1 MGTRLCVTQRRSAI
15 GREKSQ
21 RRTLE
26 ALGIR
31 RMHQSVIHEDTPQI
45 RGMIF
50 QVKHLVHVE
59 AIEDATS

>member
-1 MGTRLCVTQRRSAI
+1 MGIRLCVTQRRSAI
-15 GREKSQ
+15 GREKNQ

-31 RMHQSVIHEDTPQI
+31 RMHQSVIHEDTPQL

-50 QVKHLVHVE
+50 VVKHLVHVE
-59 AIEDATS
+59 SVEETIS